1 MHAIDR
7 SILTR
12 SHPPTSSLAVL
23 SFLSWSSNLSSLRR
37 STVVVE
43 VLFVEVVDRLSIE
56 TRVDLVDRRAVLT
69 DLTL

>member
-1 MHAIDR
+1 MRADR
-7 SILTR
+7 PGVG
-12 SHPPTSSLAVL
+12 PPRRCLAVL
-23 SFLSWSSNLSSLRR
+23 SFLSWSSNLSSLRL

-43 VLFVEVVDRLSIE
+43 VLFVAVVDRLSVE